1 MNENKTTIRKETK
14 QLGNIRAKLQRP
26 LQTENEICAA
36 LFAMQDENYRDF
48 HAKLIPNVDKETII
62 GVRVPHMRA
71 YARTLWKQ
79 APETAR
85 AFLEVLPHKY
95 YEENCLHGLLIDTL
109 AETTDEAL
117 RLIDRFLPY
126 VDNWATCDMLPPKIF
141 ASDLARVRETVLPW
155 LSGDETYRAR
165 FTIVTLLTFFLEEE
179 TFEPEDL
186 LRLAEIH
193 SEEYY
198 VNMAIAWYYSFALI
212 KQYERTVGLFE
223 SKTLAPWVQN
233 KSIQKAIESYR
244 IAPERKAYL
253 WSLKIKG

>member
-1 MNENKTTIRKETK
+1 M
-14 QLGNIRAKLQRP
+14 QV
-26 LQTENEICAA
+26 QTQHQAQAVAELRAA

-62 GVRVPHMRA
+62 GVRVPRMRA

-141 ASDLARVRETVLPW
+141 ASDLACVRETVLPW
-155 LSGDETYRAR
+155 LASEETYRVR
-165 FTIVTLLTFFLEEE
+165 FAIVTLLTFFLEEE
-179 TFEPEDL
+179 TFAQTDL
-186 LRLAEIH
+186 ARLAAIH

-212 KQYERTVGLFE
+212 KQYERTIGLFE
-223 SKTLAPWVQN
+223 ARTLTPWVQN

-253 WSLKIKG
+253 RTLKIK

>member
-1 MNENKTTIRKETK
+1 MQAQK
-14 QLGNIRAKLQRP
+14 QHQAQAVAELR
-26 LQTENEICAA
+26 AA

-62 GVRVPHMRA
+62 GVRVPRMRA
-71 YARTLWKQ
+71 YARSLWKQ
-79 APETAR
+79 APETVR

-95 YEENCLHGLLIDTL
+95 YEENCLHGLLIGVL
-109 AETTDEAL
+109 SETADEAL

-155 LSGDETYRAR
+155 LASEETYRVR
-165 FTIVTLLTFFLEEE
+165 FAIVTLLTFFLEEE
-179 TFEPEDL
+179 TFAQADL
-186 LRLAEIH
+186 ARLAAIH

-253 WSLKIKG
+253 RSLKIKG

>member
-1 MNENKTTIRKETK
+1 M
-14 QLGNIRAKLQRP
+14 QV
-26 LQTENEICAA
+26 QTQHQAQAVAELRAA

-62 GVRVPHMRA
+62 GVRVPRMRA
-71 YARTLWKQ
+71 YAKALWKQ

-85 AFLEVLPHKY
+85 AFLEALPHGY

-126 VDNWATCDMLPPKIF
+126 IDNWATCDMLPPKIF
-141 ASDLARVRETVLPW
+141 ASDLACVRETVLPW
-155 LSGDETYRAR
+155 LASEETYRVR
-165 FTIVTLLTFFLEEE
+165 FAIVTLLTFFLEEE
-179 TFEPEDL
+179 TFAQTDL
-186 LRLAEIH
+186 ARLAAIH

-212 KQYERTVGLFE
+212 KQYERTIGLFE
-223 SKTLAPWVQN
+223 ARTLTSWVQN

-253 WSLKIKG
+253 RTLKIK

>member
-1 MNENKTTIRKETK
+1 MQAQK
-14 QLGNIRAKLQRP
+14 QHQAQAVAELR
-26 LQTENEICAA
+26 AA

-62 GVRVPHMRA
+62 GVRVPRMRA
-71 YARTLWKQ
+71 YAKALWKQ

-85 AFLEVLPHKY
+85 AFLEALPHGY

-109 AETTDEAL
+109 AETTGEAL

-126 VDNWATCDMLPPKIF
+126 IDNWATCDMLPPKIF

-155 LSGDETYRAR
+155 LASEETYRVR
-165 FTIVTLLTFFLEEE
+165 FAIVTLLTFFLEEE
-179 TFEPEDL
+179 TFAQTDL
-186 LRLAEIH
+186 ARLAAIH

-212 KQYERTVGLFE
+212 KQYERTIGLFE
-223 SKTLAPWVQN
+223 ARTLTPWVQN

-244 IAPERKAYL
+244 IAPETKAYL
-253 WSLKIKG
+253 RTLKIK

>member
-95 YEENCLHGLLIDTL
+95 YEENCLHGLLIDKL

-117 RLIDRFLPY
+117 RLIDRFLPSRK
-126 VDNWATCDMLPPKIF
+126 VASTVRCAPSKVSMLSHVSCFMSP
-141 ASDLARVRETVLPW
+141 LAVGSS
-155 LSGDETYRAR
+155 SGGT
-165 FTIVTLLTFFLEEE
+165 
-179 TFEPEDL
+179 
-186 LRLAEIH
+186 
-193 SEEYY
+193 
-198 VNMAIAWYYSFALI
+198 
-212 KQYERTVGLFE
+212 
-223 SKTLAPWVQN
+223 
-233 KSIQKAIESYR
+233 QK
-244 IAPERKAYL
+244 P
-253 WSLKIKG
+253 

>member
-1 MNENKTTIRKETK
+1 M
-14 QLGNIRAKLQRP
+14 QV
-26 LQTENEICAA
+26 QTQHQAQAVAELRAA

-62 GVRVPHMRA
+62 GVRVPRMRA
-71 YARTLWKQ
+71 YAKTVWKQ
-79 APETAR
+79 APEMAR
-85 AFLEVLPHKY
+85 AFLEVIPHKY
-95 YEENCLHGLLIDTL
+95 YEENCLHGLLIGVL
-109 AETTDEAL
+109 SETADEAL

-126 VDNWATCDMLPPKIF
+126 IDNWATCDMLPPKIF

-155 LSGDETYRAR
+155 LASEETYRVR
-165 FTIVTLLTFFLEEE
+165 FAIVTLLTFFLEEE
-179 TFEPEDL
+179 TFAQTDL
-186 LRLAEIH
+186 ARLAAIH

-212 KQYERTVGLFE
+212 KQYERTIGLFE
-223 SKTLAPWVQN
+223 ARTLTPWVQN

-253 WSLKIKG
+253 RTLKIK

>member
-1 MNENKTTIRKETK
+1 M
-14 QLGNIRAKLQRP
+14 QV
-26 LQTENEICAA
+26 QTQHQAQAVAELRAA

-62 GVRVPHMRA
+62 GVRVPRMRA

-79 APETAR
+79 APEMAR
-85 AFLEVLPHKY
+85 AFLEVIPHKY

-141 ASDLARVRETVLPW
+141 ASDLACVRETVLPW
-155 LSGDETYRAR
+155 LASEETYRVR
-165 FTIVTLLTFFLEEE
+165 FAIVTLLTFFLEEE
-179 TFEPEDL
+179 TFAQTDL
-186 LRLAEIH
+186 ARLAAIH

-212 KQYERTVGLFE
+212 KQYERTIGLFE
-223 SKTLAPWVQN
+223 ARTLTPWVQN

-244 IAPERKAYL
+244 IAPETKAYL
-253 WSLKIKG
+253 RTLKIK

>member
-1 MNENKTTIRKETK
+1 MQVQK
-14 QLGNIRAKLQRP
+14 QHQAQAVAELR
-26 LQTENEICAA
+26 AA

-62 GVRVPHMRA
+62 GVRVPRMRA
-71 YARTLWKQ
+71 YAKTLWKQ

-85 AFLEVLPHKY
+85 AFLEVIPHKY

-126 VDNWATCDMLPPKIF
+126 IDNWATCDMLPPKIF

-155 LSGDETYRAR
+155 LASEETYRVR
-165 FTIVTLLTFFLEEE
+165 FAIVTLLTFFLEEE
-179 TFEPEDL
+179 TFAQTDL
-186 LRLAEIH
+186 ARLAAIH

-212 KQYERTVGLFE
+212 KQYERTIGLFE
-223 SKTLAPWVQN
+223 ARTLTPWVQN

-253 WSLKIKG
+253 RTLKIK